1 MAIPLIWVA
10 GAAAVAVAG
19 YVGKKIYD
27 KATESSSKSSSIP
40 EVTIF
45 LTGESGVGKDTIV
58 NILKNGKFKKN
69 HSPTSNLEEEFF
81 CAYGK
86 RLHVINT
93 SGAADDDD
101 ENIEERRELEYG
113 TRYVYVF
120 RVDDYLTNPKVKK
133 RVDFDLEVHKD
144 ICEKNSYIFKII
156 GTHKDKCLESGKSE
170 EKIKTLANELGKK
183 YGKCKILDLTKF
195 NGKNKQKELCDFIT
209 D

>member
-27 KATESSSKSSSIP
+27 VATVVSRASSSIP

-69 HSPTSNLEEEFF
+69 HIPTSTLEKEEPFY
-81 CAYGK
+81 AYGK

-93 SGAADDDD
+93 AGHSGSDD
-101 ENIEERRELEYG
+101 ENIEARRELEYD

-120 RVDDYLTNPKVKK
+120 RADDYLTNPEVKK
-133 RVDFDLEVHKD
+133 QVDLDLENHKD

-170 EKIKTLANELGKK
+170 EKSKHLPMNLA
-183 YGKCKILDLTKF
+183 
-195 NGKNKQKELCDFIT
+195 KNMVSVKS
-209 D
+209 